1 MEAKHDV
8 VKNGMQGFYA
18 NLLTKNIATGAD
30 VDKNAT
36 SAYTAGGRRIDK
48 ALTGGD
54 KSSVVKED
62 EDVAKDSGTGAY
74 DNGKKLE
81 KRDRQ
86 EHVPEEEGNEHKR
99 EKLHNSSSSSSVIQ
113 AKRDEDNPEEDA
125 SKSSSSVSLEVKK
138 EVKIMS
144 ARDRYLA
151 RKKEQQLQVNDK
163 E

>member
-86 EHVPEEEGNEHKR
+86 EHVPEEEGNEH
-99 EKLHNSSSSSSVIQ
+99 
-113 AKRDEDNPEEDA
+113 NPEEDA